1 MKRVDVLLGM
11 RIAASLKKLKD
22 LMDSIRILCIAGAR
36 PNFMKLAP
44 LFRAFSEF
52 AEISASLVHTG
63 QHYDDQMSGQFFREL
78 GLPSPLY
85 NLEVGSGSHAQ
96 QTAEIMKRFEP
107 VVLREQPN
115 AVLVVGDVNS
125 TAACALVAKKLNVPV
140 IHVEA
145 GLRSFDRSMPEE
157 INRLVTDAIA
167 DLLLVTEESGIGNLQ
182 REGVAANKIVFVG
195 NLMIDSLYFQLE
207 RSRASRIAHELGM
220 ADRRFGLITLHR
232 PSNVDDSSQLQQIV
246 SALEEISRLD
256 DLPLI
261 FPVHPRTRG
270 RLGAARNDRI
280 TLLEPLGYTDFV
292 ALMSRAAVV
301 FTDSGGV
308 QEETT
313 ALGIPCLTLRNNTE
327 RPITVE
333 QGTNRLAGASYDTI
347 LDAWKDLK
355 RNPPAGKVPPLW
367 DGKAAFRCIE
377 AILNAF
383 GSGKQTKLDE
393 VALNTAARKP

>member
-1 MKRVDVLLGM
+1 MRRVELLHGM
-11 RIAASLKKLKD
+11 QIAATLKKLKD
-22 LMDSIRILCIAGAR
+22 LMDSIRILCIGGAR

-44 LFRAFSEF
+44 LFRAFGEF
-52 AEISASLVHTG
+52 PEISASLVHTG

-85 NLEVGSGSHAQ
+85 NLEVGSASHAQ

-107 VVLREQPN
+107 VLLREQPT

-125 TAACALVAKKLNVPV
+125 TAACTLVAKKLNVPV

-167 DLLLVTEESGIGNLQ
+167 DLLLVTEESGIGNLE
-182 REGVAANKIVFVG
+182 REGVESGKIVFVG
-195 NLMIDSLYFQLE
+195 NLMIDSLYFQME
-207 RSRASRIAHELGM
+207 RSRASRIADELGV
-220 ADRRFGLITLHR
+220 AERRFGLVTLHR
-232 PSNVDDSSQLQQIV
+232 PSNVDDSAQLQQIS
-246 SALEEISRLD
+246 SALEEISRQD

-261 FPVHPRTRG
+261 FPVHPRTRS
-270 RLGAARNDRI
+270 RLGEARNDRI
-280 TLLEPLGYTDFV
+280 KLLEPLGYNDFV
-292 ALMSRAAVV
+292 ALMMRATLV

-313 ALGIPCLTLRNNTE
+313 ALGIPCLTLRSNTE

-333 QGTNRLAGASYDTI
+333 QGTNRLAGTSYESI
-347 LDAWKDLK
+347 VSAWKDLK
-355 RNPPAGKVPPLW
+355 RNPPLGKVPPLW

-377 AILNAF
+377 AIRNAF
-383 GSGKQTKLDE
+383 SSSKHISHDE
-393 VALNTAARKP
+393 ASLNTAAHKP

>member
-1 MKRVDVLLGM
+1 MKRVELLHGTQ
-11 RIAASLKKLKD
+11 IAATLKKLKD
-22 LMDSIRILCIAGAR
+22 LMDSIRILCIGGAR

-44 LFRAFSEF
+44 LFRAFGEF
-52 AEISASLVHTG
+52 PEISASLVHTG

-85 NLEVGSGSHAQ
+85 NLEVGSASHAQ

-107 VVLREQPN
+107 VILREQPT

-125 TAACALVAKKLNVPV
+125 TAACTLVAKKLNVPV

-157 INRLVTDAIA
+157 INRLVTDAVA
-167 DLLLVTEESGIGNLQ
+167 DLLLVTEESGIGNLE
-182 REGVAANKIVFVG
+182 REGVEAGKIVFVG
-195 NLMIDSLYFQLE
+195 NLMIDSLYFQME
-207 RSRASRIAHELGM
+207 RSRASRIADELGV
-220 ADRRFGLITLHR
+220 AEKRFGLVTLHR
-232 PSNVDDSSQLQQIV
+232 PSNVDDSAQLRQIF
-246 SALEEISRLD
+246 SALEEISRQD

-261 FPVHPRTRG
+261 FPVHPRTRA
-270 RLGAARNDRI
+270 RLREARNDRI
-280 TLLEPLGYTDFV
+280 KLLEPMGYNDFV
-292 ALMSRAAVV
+292 ALMMRATLV

-333 QGTNRLAGASYDTI
+333 QGTNRLAGTSYERI
-347 LDAWKDLK
+347 VSAWKDLK
-355 RNPPAGKVPPLW
+355 RNPPLGKVPPLW
-367 DGKAAFRCIE
+367 DGKAAFRCID
-377 AILNAF
+377 AIRNAF
-383 GSGKQTKLDE
+383 SSSKHISHDE
-393 VALNTAARKP
+393 ASLNTTAHKP